1 MIVIEIKKDKKGNY
15 TGLISQGHAPD
26 SFGKQGNNI
35 LCAAVSTLVQT
46 LYLHLKIMSNVSHE
60 TIRKGLLELEVIETS
75 KETNLSF
82 EVIMTGI
89 HNLFK
94 QYPEEIQLVE
104 SNT

>member
-1 MIVIEIKKDKKGNY
+1 LIVIEIRKDKKGNY
-15 TGLISQGHAPD
+15 LGLKSEGHAPK

-35 LCAAVSTLVQT
+35 LCAAVSILVQT
-46 LYLHLKIMSNVSHE
+46 LYLHLKIMSNVSRE
-60 TIRKGLLELEVIETS
+60 TIRKGFLELEVLKTS
-75 KETNLSF
+75 KDTNLAF
-82 EVIMTGI
+82 KVIMTGI

>member
-1 MIVIEIKKDKKGNY
+1 MIILEVKKDKKGNY
-15 TGLISQGHAPD
+15 IGLISEGHAPD
-26 SFGKQGNNI
+26 SFGKKGNNI

-60 TIRKGLLELEVIETS
+60 TIRKGFLELEVLKTS
-75 KETNLSF
+75 KDTNLAF
-82 EVIMTGI
+82 EVIMTGM